1 MFSSFFLNASPQCS
15 LRREILKIKFSF
27 VAYRLQ
33 KPSDSGCGQLNKYV
47 IWYRQSGKYE
57 TKLSS
62 TLSDGA
68 ATSATLTS
76 LVPYTDYEVDVQV
89 ANTRGLVTATG
100 YHKVRTPEGSE

>member
-1 MFSSFFLNASPQCS
+1 MSF
-15 LRREILKIKFSF
+15 RRAILKIKLSF
-27 VAYRLQ
+27 VGGSHQ

-47 IWYRQSGKYE
+47 IWYRQSGKEE
-57 TKLSS
+57 TKSL

>member
-1 MFSSFFLNASPQCS
+1 MSFK
-15 LRREILKIKFSF
+15 REILKIKLSF
-27 VAYRLQ
+27 VGGCHQ
-33 KPSDSGCGQLNKYV
+33 KPSNSGCGQLNKYV
-47 IWYRQSGKYE
+47 IWYRQSGKEE

-62 TLSDGA
+62 ILSDGA
-68 ATSATLTS
+68 ATFATLTS